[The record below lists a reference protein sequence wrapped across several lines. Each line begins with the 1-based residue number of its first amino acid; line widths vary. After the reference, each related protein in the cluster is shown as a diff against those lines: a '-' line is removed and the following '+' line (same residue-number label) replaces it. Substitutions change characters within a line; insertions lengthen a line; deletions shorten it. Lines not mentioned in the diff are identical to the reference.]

1 MPRVKR
7 VQGKLVKAVE
17 ADQYEFNIKKQFY
30 HEDINELFDDHEK
43 RIRVLEEIVGGLG
56 PTIPYPI
63 RKRLKDAAASPK
75 GEKKTAKG
83 TVPARK
89 GNAVTGKTTPKT

>member
-17 ADQYEFNIKKQFY
+17 AEQYEFNIKKQFY
-30 HEDINELFDDHEK
+30 HEDINDLFDDHEK
-43 RIRVLEEIVGGLG
+43 RIKVLEEIVGGLG

-63 RKRLKDAAASPK
+63 RKRLKDKSAGIVQS
-75 GEKKTAKG
+75 EKKTPKG
-83 TVPARK
+83 VVPAKK
-89 GNAVTGKTTPKT
+89 GNPVTGKTT

>member
-7 VQGKLVKAVE
+7 INGKLVKAVE
-17 ADQYEFNIKKQFY
+17 AEQYEFNIKKQFY

-63 RKRLKDAAASPK
+63 RKRLKDAASSPK
-75 GEKKTAKG
+75 GIKKTAKG
-83 TVPARK
+83 TIPAGK
-89 GNAVTGKTTPKT
+89 GNAKTGKITAK